1 MSGIFHTIL
10 YQPLFNALIFLYN
23 TVAFKDFG
31 VAIILLTIIVRI
43 ILYPLFYKSFRNQ
56 TIMQKIQPEIQRIQH
71 DHKGD
76 KEKQARLMME
86 LWKTHKVNP
95 LSGTL
100 LLFLQIPVL
109 IVLYKIFLSDFSPEI
124 LGANLYSF
132 ITSPGSINP
141 VFLGL
146 INLKSRSI
154 VIVVLSAILQY
165 IQGKLSLA
173 KNAGGNSKASKIGA
187 QMVYIG
193 PVLTFLVLTSL
204 PAAVGIYWLT
214 TSAFSIFQQFL
225 INKSLAKENIHGV
238 IPSDNQKNN

>member
-10 YQPLFNALIFLYN
+10 YEPLFNALIFLYN

-31 VAIILLTIIVRI
+31 VAIILLTVIVRF
-43 ILYPLFYKSFRNQ
+43 ILYPIFYKSFRNQ

-76 KEKQARLMME
+76 KEKQAKMMME

-100 LLFLQIPVL
+100 LLFLQIPIL
-109 IVLYKIFLSDFSPEI
+109 IVLYKIFLSDFSPEV
-124 LGANLYSF
+124 LDTNLYSF
-132 ITSPGSINP
+132 ITSPGAINS

-154 VIVVLSAILQY
+154 FIVVLAAILQY

-173 KNAGGNSKASKIGA
+173 KSAATNTKQSKIGA
-187 QMVYIG
+187 QMVFIG
-193 PVLTFLVLTSL
+193 PILTFLVLTSL

-214 TSAFSIFQQFL
+214 TSGFSIFQQFL
-225 INKSLAKENIHGV
+225 INKSLAKEKMYGKLSN
-238 IPSDNQKNN
+238 DNKENS